1 MTATE
6 QAFDLASERGEL
18 EAMTMKALKRRYRQV
33 SGHDSRTRN
42 RQYLVRRILWLL
54 QAAAHGGLSQEALAR
69 ATELANGEPE
79 RAAVRATPP
88 RARVLGVVAPNADGT
103 RDERLPR
110 PGHAIVRRYKGET
123 LRVTVL
129 STGFEF
135 KGERYDSLSAIAK
148 AVTGSHINGFRF
160 FRLVKV
166 AA

>member
-1 MTATE
+1 M
-6 QAFDLASERGEL
+6 
-18 EAMTMKALKRRYRQV
+18 
-33 SGHDSRTRN
+33 
-42 RQYLVRRILWLL
+42 
-54 QAAAHGGLSQEALAR
+54 
-69 ATELANGEPE
+69 
-79 RAAVRATPP
+79 
-88 RARVLGVVAPNADGT
+88 LGVVAPNADET

-123 LRVTVL
+123 LRVIVL